1 MSFSSD
7 EGAQGA
13 GELQELQIVGTGAP
27 WRPRWGAESIL
38 ESGGLQI
45 KSPSEAL
52 HTQEGKRK
60 GHLKERD
67 IFIQHDFWPLDA
79 HFLSASSLWI
89 SWEFH
94 LLRDAPNSW
103 WNTTT
108 PWQQFFHPYSA
119 VWRQRK
125 TRGPQLANI
134 KPPIQAAWI
143 SPPETYSRRHVLL
156 AYLWLSL
163 LTYTFSH
170 VTISVTHFNI
180 QKLPGCSCHIA
191 RWPPIPGFLGSGHQ
205 SRGEGRRKEDCPS
218 PGLDSDP
225 TRQH

>member
-1 MSFSSD
+1 MR
-7 EGAQGA
+7 GW
-13 GELQELQIVGTGAP
+13 VH
-27 WRPRWGAESIL
+27 PRVWGSPDKIPI
-38 ESGGLQI
+38 G
-45 KSPSEAL
+45 SPSHPRGQEERAFERKRHFYSAWFL
-52 HTQEGKRK
+52 AIGCTFPQCLFAVDFLRISFTQGCPKQ
-60 GHLKERD
+60 LV
-67 IFIQHDFWPLDA
+67 
-79 HFLSASSLWI
+79 
-89 SWEFH
+89 
-94 LLRDAPNSW
+94 
-103 WNTTT
+103 TT